1 MKNVSSWRK
10 NRIKPNSEREYTVNK
25 MVDLNCPLR
34 EEFMFFESGRDR
46 LYGSIHQPE
55 QNRGN
60 RKIGF
65 VLCQPFV
72 IEQFKVYR
80 ILFNFSRFLAARG
93 FTVLRFDY
101 MGTGDSS
108 GKFEDAD
115 VETRVSN
122 VIDAVMFL
130 KNRTDISHI
139 GLIGCRLGAVWAAMA
154 AEKIGPDIFQLILWD
169 PVLDVNKYL
178 YNQLRGNLSEQT
190 VMYRK
195 VVENRDK
202 LVERIYAGEKVNVSG
217 YGIAKEFYSNATMI
231 NILANPPKLNT
242 KIKMLRTSTA
252 EIKEKSEVV
261 RFLKNYYE
269 NASPGDIIRLPR
281 EFSWEVIKGYNVWPE
296 KSFKKI
302 FEALTNEVM

>member
-1 MKNVSSWRK
+1 MAN
-10 NRIKPNSEREYTVNK
+10 NSKQIT
-25 MVDLNCPLR
+25 
-34 EEFMFFESGRDR
+34 EEFLFFDSGKDR
-46 LYGSIHQPE
+46 LYGAIHGPE
-55 QNRGN
+55 QTSTDM
-60 RKIGF
+60 KIGF

-80 ILFNFSRFLAARG
+80 ILFNFSRYLAMQG

-122 VIDAVMFL
+122 VIDAIMFL

-154 AEKIGPDIFQLILWD
+154 AERIGPDVLRLVLWD
-169 PVLDVNKYL
+169 PVFDVHKYL
-178 YNQLRGNLSEQT
+178 YNQLRGNLSEQA
-190 VMYRK
+190 VMYGK

-202 LVERIYAGEKVNVSG
+202 LVKKILTGETVNVSG
-217 YGIAKEFYSNATMI
+217 YGITKKFYSSATMI
-231 NILANPPKLNT
+231 NMLANPFNLNT
-242 KIKMLRTSTA
+242 KIKILHSSTA
-252 EIKEKSEVV
+252 EIKEKSEPV
-261 RFLKNYYE
+261 RFLDNYYE

-296 KSFKKI
+296 KSFKKT

>member
-1 MKNVSSWRK
+1 MH
-10 NRIKPNSEREYTVNK
+10 K
-25 MVDLNCPLR
+25 MVDLNFTLQ
-34 EEFMFFESGRDR
+34 EEFIFFNSGEDR

-65 VLCQPFV
+65 VLCQPFAT
-72 IEQFKVYR
+72 EQLKVYR
-80 ILFNFSRFLAARG
+80 ILFNFSRFLATRG

-101 MGTGDSS
+101 MGTGDSY

-122 VIDAVMFL
+122 VIDAITFL

-154 AEKIGPDIFQLILWD
+154 AERIGPDVLRVVLWD
-169 PVLDVNKYL
+169 PVFDVHKYL
-178 YNQLRGNLSEQT
+178 YNQLRGNLSEQI
-190 VMYRK
+190 VMYGE

-202 LVERIYAGEKVNVSG
+202 LVEKISAGETVYVAG
-217 YGIAKEFYSNATMI
+217 YGITKKFYSSATMI
-231 NILANPPKLNT
+231 NMLAKPLKLNT
-242 KIKMLRTSTA
+242 KIKILHSSTD
-252 EIKEKSEVV
+252 EIKEKSELVG
-261 RFLKNYYE
+261 FLKNYYE
-269 NASPGDIIRLPR
+269 NASPGDILRLPR

>member
-1 MKNVSSWRK
+1 
-10 NRIKPNSEREYTVNK
+10 
-25 MVDLNCPLR
+25 MVDLNCTLQ
-34 EEFMFFESGRDR
+34 EEFMFFNSREDR

-72 IEQFKVYR
+72 TEQFKVYR
-80 ILFNFSRFLAARG
+80 ILFNFSRFLAERG

-154 AEKIGPDIFQLILWD
+154 AERIRSDVSRLVLWD
-169 PVLDVNKYL
+169 PVFDVHKYL

-190 VMYRK
+190 VMYGK

-202 LVERIYAGEKVNVSG
+202 LVEKISAGETVYVAG
-217 YGIAKEFYSNATMI
+217 YEITKKFYSSATMI
-231 NILANPPKLNT
+231 NMLVNPPKLSA
-242 KIKMLRTSTA
+242 KIKMLHTSA
-252 EIKEKSEVV
+252 GEIRKDSEQV

-269 NASPGDIIRLPR
+269 NASPGDILRLPR